1 MQTFIIGYIA
11 DKAGCGAYRFRN
23 LAQYINGIKD
33 SKYRFLEPPF
43 EISDSLIL
51 ANTAAIVFKNDASQT
66 TIDLIK
72 HYKELREKN
81 KFKYNLV
88 MDFDD
93 LPFKVGDGGAGDVV
107 DENMRKALD
116 LLHELAKQMDFCTAS
131 TRFLAEEL
139 EKHGLEKVK
148 VIPNVIARY
157 LWGYPTHKLAK
168 KPLIVYPASMSHYGH
183 RGAVTDVS
191 EKWLTF
197 LKIGIEQDLFDFMV
211 FGDSGQKEDFFG
223 KKLGKK
229 IGNMQWSHVIS
240 YPSVMRCINPD
251 FVIAPLADV
260 AFNKAKSN
268 VKMLEAAALG
278 AVFIGEVFE
287 GSPYEGILDCQKVTK
302 DDTPK
307 TIMEKFKFL
316 AKPENYYAV
325 QKAQGEFIS
334 EFDLYTESRRYIGYY
349 FDVMSGKK

>member
-1 MQTFIIGYIA
+1 
-11 DKAGCGAYRFRN
+11 
-23 LAQYINGIKD
+23 
-33 SKYRFLEPPF
+33 
-43 EISDSLIL
+43 
-51 ANTAAIVFKNDASQT
+51 
-66 TIDLIK
+66 
-72 HYKELREKN
+72 
-81 KFKYNLV
+81 
-88 MDFDD
+88 
-93 LPFKVGDGGAGDVV
+93 
-107 DENMRKALD
+107 
-116 LLHELAKQMDFCTAS
+116 
-131 TRFLAEEL
+131 
-139 EKHGLEKVK
+139 
-148 VIPNVIARY
+148 
-157 LWGYPTHKLAK
+157 
-168 KPLIVYPASMSHYGH
+168 MSHYGH

-197 LKIGIEQDLFDFMV
+197 LKMGIEQDLFDFMV

-307 TIMEKFKFL
+307 TIMEKFKGGPVGL
-316 AKPENYYAV
+316 DTLSAALGEDSGTIEDVYEPYLV
-325 QKAQGEFIS
+325 QNASVRSLG
-334 EFDLYTESRRYIGYY
+334 L
-349 FDVMSGKK
+349 